1 MVTYR
6 GRRCKDVF
14 RDTMPCSLV
23 DNSRYPSQRH
33 IPEESDL
40 CSNRHKNPKSYKFM
54 VGYIGKRRLSLDMLV
69 GNTSETKVAI
79 CFYKYSNR
87 SPTAVLRC
95 WVARPKPCGKTESS
109 EESRLL
115 LTLLKYD
122 AFELEGLK
130 ERDYWRD
137 LGLDGRLMLR

>member
-1 MVTYR
+1 
-6 GRRCKDVF
+6 
-14 RDTMPCSLV
+14 
-23 DNSRYPSQRH
+23 
-33 IPEESDL
+33 
-40 CSNRHKNPKSYKFM
+40 
-54 VGYIGKRRLSLDMLV
+54 MLV

-95 WVARPKPCGKTESS
+95 WVARPKPCGKQSS

-115 LTLLKYD
+115 LTPLKYA

-130 ERDYWRD
+130 ERGYWRD
-137 LGLDGRLMLR
+137 LGLDGRLMLG